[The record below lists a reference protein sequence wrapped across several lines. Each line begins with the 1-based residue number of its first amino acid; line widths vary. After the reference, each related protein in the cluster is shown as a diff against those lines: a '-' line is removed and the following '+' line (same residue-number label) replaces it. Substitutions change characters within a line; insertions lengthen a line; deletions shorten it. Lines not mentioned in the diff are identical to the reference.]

1 MMRLQ
6 VDDITKCKEN
16 CTKNLECVGFDYTTN
31 DQPDNCRS
39 YRANNER
46 SEAGQDKR
54 KYCKKTEGKIK

>member
-6 VDDITKCKEN
+6 VDDITKCKEK
-16 CTKNLECVGFDYTTN
+16 CTNDLECMGFDLTIN

-39 YRANNER
+39 YGANKER
-46 SEAGQDKR
+46 SEAGPDKR